1 MSYGHCSAYCCYV
14 VLIVLVTG
22 AIFGDPNGQEGLQR
36 VCLPNVTQSQV
47 TEIVRKHDTAEK
59 LAGGL
64 LFLLFSVNELA
75 SGNCTKPIRE
85 DIAQLDGNR
94 LWAIKC
100 KLLV

>member
-1 MSYGHCSAYCCYV
+1 MC
-14 VLIVLVTG
+14 IDIFLVKG

-36 VCLPNVTQSQV
+36 VCLPHFTQNQV
-47 TEIVRKHDTAEK
+47 TEIVRKHDSAEK

-75 SGNCTKPIRE
+75 GGNCTKPIRE
-85 DIAQLDGNR
+85 DINQLDGNR

-100 KLLV
+100 KCY